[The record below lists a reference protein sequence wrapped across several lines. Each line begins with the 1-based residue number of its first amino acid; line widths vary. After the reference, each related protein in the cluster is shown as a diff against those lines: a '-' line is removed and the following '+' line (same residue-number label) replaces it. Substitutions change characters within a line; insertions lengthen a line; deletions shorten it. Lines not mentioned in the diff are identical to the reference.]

1 MKTLSVLL
9 IEDDEI
15 ECIKFNRVLDAMDTR
30 FNLTL
35 AKNGE
40 EALRLMQEQS
50 ALPDVIFLDLNMPKM
65 NGMEF
70 LKVLKNDAMLKYI
83 PAMILTT
90 SNNQNDILACYK
102 IGIAGY
108 ILKPLRYEDYKEK
121 IRIAVDYWEM
131 VDQLIQES
139 DLESKGIYT
148 AVGTYEFGE
157 MLSLVSNLSK
167 NTAITV
173 DELLCV
179 YGEHFFDV
187 LKRDYP
193 QFIALYNDP
202 LEMLSSIENHIH
214 VEVRKIYPDQF
225 GLGLMRKTFLHFDEK
240 GVIETENIADDGT
253 EVKFNIQRL

>member
-121 IRIAVDYWEM
+121 IRIAVDYWSHNE
-131 VDQLIQES
+131 LIK
-139 DLESKGIYT
+139 L
-148 AVGTYEFGE
+148 
-157 MLSLVSNLSK
+157 
-167 NTAITV
+167 
-173 DELLCV
+173 
-179 YGEHFFDV
+179 
-187 LKRDYP
+187 
-193 QFIALYNDP
+193 
-202 LEMLSSIENHIH
+202 
-214 VEVRKIYPDQF
+214 
-225 GLGLMRKTFLHFDEK
+225 
-240 GVIETENIADDGT
+240 
-253 EVKFNIQRL
+253 